1 MKRLILLAVMVSGC
15 GGDPVDA
22 EGTYTVSVTNRDNGC
37 NFQNWTI
44 DNSAAGI
51 QVVINQEGSDVNAD
65 VMGATR
71 VYLDLILGGHVFEGT
86 VDGDELDMA
95 IQGTQ
100 TFTTGNCV
108 DHTIDARLLTTLD
121 GDVLTGR
128 ISYTIVGTGS
138 SCAPYDGC
146 NSYQDMNGTRPPT

>member
-146 NSYQDMNGTRPPT
+146 NSYQDMNGTRPPQ